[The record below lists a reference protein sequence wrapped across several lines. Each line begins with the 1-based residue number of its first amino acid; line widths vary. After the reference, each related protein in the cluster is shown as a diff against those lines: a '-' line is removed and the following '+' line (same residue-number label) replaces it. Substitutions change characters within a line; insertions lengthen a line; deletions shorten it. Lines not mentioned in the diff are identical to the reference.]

1 MFVIGEEEYLT
12 LHENLSATSM
22 ICLSSTK
29 IIMLHDAVD
38 SQHSDDESS
47 QQCSD
52 GCVEHSISKFYW
64 VGRSLYNGRKKV

>member
-1 MFVIGEEEYLT
+1 MMIGEEECLT
-12 LHENLSATSM
+12 LHKILSPTSV
-22 ICLSSTK
+22 IHLSGTK
-29 IIMLHDAVD
+29 RIMLHNAVGC
-38 SQHSDDESS
+38 QHSDDESS